1 LTRLINL
8 DGHRATLHA
17 PRMPTY
23 LDATEAARRLHVS
36 RPTLYAYVSRG
47 LLAAYPSP
55 DGRGSRYREADV
67 ARLADQRAGG
77 RRPRQVVRHA
87 LDWGL
92 LVMESSITL
101 IDHGRL
107 FYRGMPAVE
116 LAEHATLEAV
126 AARLWQCD
134 EAAAFSAPAP
144 VLPESWYAALASLSD
159 ADIRQR
165 CMALCTLALPALDE
179 AAWRQDAVRTARD
192 AGALLRLV
200 FAAML
205 GRAPDAAPVHL
216 QCQQAWGVNAQAAEA
231 IRVAL
236 VLCADHEFNASSFAA
251 RVVASTGA
259 SLGAVVSAG
268 LAALTGG
275 RHGGTTARV
284 EALLCELE
292 GERSVTSALR
302 QRLDRG
308 DALPGFGHPLY
319 READPRALAI
329 LARLPKTGAVR
340 RRLQSVIDAVA
351 GLTGD
356 GPSVDFSLVALRRVL
371 GWREG
376 AAFGLFAAGRTAGWI
391 AHALE
396 QRAAG
401 QLIRPRAAYVGPM
414 PAAPETPA
422 GRIIRVR

>member
-1 LTRLINL
+1 
-8 DGHRATLHA
+8 
-17 PRMPTY
+17 
-23 LDATEAARRLHVS
+23 
-36 RPTLYAYVSRG
+36 
-47 LLAAYPSP
+47 
-55 DGRGSRYREADV
+55 
-67 ARLADQRAGG
+67 
-77 RRPRQVVRHA
+77 
-87 LDWGL
+87 
-92 LVMESSITL
+92 
-101 IDHGRL
+101 
-107 FYRGMPAVE
+107 
-116 LAEHATLEAV
+116 
-126 AARLWQCD
+126 
-134 EAAAFSAPAP
+134 
-144 VLPESWYAALASLSD
+144 
-159 ADIRQR
+159 
-165 CMALCTLALPALDE
+165 MALCTLALPALDE

-371 GWREG
+371 GLREG

>member
-1 LTRLINL
+1 MTQ
-8 DGHRATLHA
+8 
-17 PRMPTY
+17 Y
-23 LDATEAARRLHVS
+23 LDAAEAAQRLNIS

-67 ARLADQRAGG
+67 SRLADQRAGG

-92 LVMESSITL
+92 PVMESAITL
-101 IDHGRL
+101 IDNGRL
-107 FYRGMPAVE
+107 FYRGTPALE

-126 AARLWQCD
+126 AAWLWQCD
-134 EAAAFSAPAP
+134 EAAAFDAPAP
-144 VLPESWYAALASLSD
+144 VLPKSWYAALASLAD

-179 AAWRQDAVRTARD
+179 AAWRQDAARTARD
-192 AGALLRLV
+192 AGALLRVV
-200 FAAML
+200 FATML
-205 GRAPDAAPVHL
+205 GRKPDAVPVHL
-216 QCQQAWGVNAQAAEA
+216 QCQQAWNVDARAAEA

-236 VLCADHEFNASSFAA
+236 VLCADHELNASSFAA

-275 RHGGTTARV
+275 LHGGTTARV
-284 EALLCELE
+284 EALLSELE
-292 GERSVTSALR
+292 GERSIGIAVR
-302 QRLDRG
+302 RRLDRG

-319 READPRALAI
+319 RKADPRANAI
-329 LARLPKTGAVR
+329 LAQLPMTGAVR
-340 RRLQSVIDAVA
+340 KRLQSVVDAVA
-351 GLTGD
+351 DLTGD
-356 GPSVDFSLVALRRVL
+356 GPSLDFALVATRRVL
-371 GWREG
+371 GLPEG
-376 AAFGLFAAGRTAGWI
+376 AGFGLFAAGRTAGWI

-396 QRAAG
+396 QRTAG

-414 PAAPETPA
+414 PAAPEAPA
-422 GRIIRVR
+422 GRIIRIK

>member
-1 LTRLINL
+1 
-8 DGHRATLHA
+8 
-17 PRMPTY
+17 
-23 LDATEAARRLHVS
+23 
-36 RPTLYAYVSRG
+36 
-47 LLAAYPSP
+47 
-55 DGRGSRYREADV
+55 
-67 ARLADQRAGG
+67 
-77 RRPRQVVRHA
+77 
-87 LDWGL
+87 
-92 LVMESSITL
+92 MESAITL
-101 IDHGRL
+101 IDHGQL
-107 FYRGMPAVE
+107 FYRGTPAVE
-116 LAEHATLEAV
+116 LAERATLEAV
-126 AARLWQCD
+126 AAHLWQYE
-134 EAAAFSAPAP
+134 EAAAFNAPAP
-144 VLPESWYAALASLSD
+144 VLPKSWYAALTPLAD

-179 AAWRQDAVRTARD
+179 AAWRQDSARTARD
-192 AGALLRLV
+192 AGALLRVV

-205 GRAPDAAPVHL
+205 GRKPDTAPVHL
-216 QCQQAWGVNAQAAEA
+216 QCQQAWNLDAHAAEA

-236 VLCADHEFNASSFAA
+236 VLCADHELNASSFAA

-284 EALLCELE
+284 EALLSELE
-292 GERSVTSALR
+292 SERSVATALR
-302 QRLDRG
+302 RRLDRG

-319 READPRALAI
+319 RQADPRAGAI
-329 LARLPKTGAVR
+329 LAHLPKTGAVR
-340 RRLQSVIDAVA
+340 KRLQTVMDAVA

-356 GPSVDFSLVALRRVL
+356 GPSVDFALVATRRVL
-371 GWREG
+371 GLPEG
-376 AAFGLFAAGRTAGWI
+376 SGFGLFAAGRTAGWI

-414 PAAPETPA
+414 PAAPEAPA

>member
-1 LTRLINL
+1 MT
-8 DGHRATLHA
+8 
-17 PRMPTY
+17 TY
-23 LDATEAARRLHVS
+23 LDAAEAAERLHIS

-92 LVMESSITL
+92 PVMESAITL
-101 IDHGRL
+101 IDQGQL
-107 FYRGMPAVE
+107 FYRGAPAVE
-116 LAEHATLEAV
+116 LAEHATLEAI

-134 EAAAFSAPAP
+134 EAAAFDTPAP
-144 VLPESWYAALASLSD
+144 VLPKSWYAALASL
-159 ADIRQR
+159 AEVDIRQR

-179 AAWRQDAVRTARD
+179 AVWRQDSERTARD
-192 AGALLRLV
+192 AVALLRLV

-216 QCQQAWGVNAQAAEA
+216 QCQQAWRVDAQAAEA

-236 VLCADHEFNASSFAA
+236 VLCADHELNASSFAA

-259 SLGAVVSAG
+259 SLGASVSAG

-284 EALLCELE
+284 EALLSELE
-292 GERSVTSALR
+292 AERSVATALR
-302 QRLDRG
+302 RRLDRG
-308 DALPGFGHPLY
+308 DTLPGFGHPLY
-319 READPRALAI
+319 RKTDPRADAI
-329 LARLPKTGAVR
+329 LARLPKNGAVHM
-340 RRLQSVIDAVA
+340 RLQSVINAVA
-351 GLTGD
+351 DLTGD
-356 GPSVDFSLVALRRVL
+356 GPSVDFALVAARRVL
-371 GWREG
+371 GLPEG
-376 AAFGLFAAGRTAGWI
+376 SAFGLFAAGRTAGWI

-414 PAAPETPA
+414 PAAPEAPA

>member
-1 LTRLINL
+1 MT
-8 DGHRATLHA
+8 A
-17 PRMPTY
+17 Y
-23 LDATEAARRLHVS
+23 LNAAEAAERLRIS

-67 ARLADQRAGG
+67 ARLADQRSGG

-92 LVMESSITL
+92 PVMESAITL
-101 IDHGRL
+101 IDHGQL
-107 FYRGMPAVE
+107 FYRGMPALE
-116 LAEHATLEAV
+116 LAEHATLETV
-126 AARLWQCD
+126 AARLWQCE
-134 EAAAFSAPAP
+134 EAGAFNAPAP
-144 VLPESWYAALASLSD
+144 VLPKSWYAALTSLAE

-165 CMALCTLALPALDE
+165 CMALCALALPALDE
-179 AAWRQDAVRTARD
+179 AAWRQNAARTARD
-192 AGALLRLV
+192 AGALLRVV

-205 GRAPDAAPVHL
+205 SRKPDAAPVHL
-216 QCQQAWGVNAQAAEA
+216 QCQQEWNVDAHAAEA

-236 VLCADHEFNASSFAA
+236 VLCADHELNASSFAA

-268 LAALTGG
+268 LAALSGG
-275 RHGGTTARV
+275 LHGGTTARV
-284 EALLCELE
+284 EALLSELE
-292 GERSVTSALR
+292 SERSVTTALR
-302 QRLDRG
+302 RRLDRG

-319 READPRALAI
+319 RQADPRAEAI
-329 LARLPKTGAVR
+329 LAQLPNTGAVR
-340 RRLQSVIDAVA
+340 KRLQTVMDAVA

-356 GPSVDFSLVALRRVL
+356 GPSVDFALVAIRRVL
-371 GWREG
+371 GLPEG
-376 AAFGLFAAGRTAGWI
+376 SGFGLFAAGRTAGWI

-414 PAAPETPA
+414 PAAPDAPA